1 MQQARTCLLI
11 LTSVFSAA
19 GSIVGSSA
27 RAATPAANA
36 SPVNVGTSKQLFIDD
51 HVVRATDGVFRT
63 LNRPTKY
70 KNNPV
75 LELKPAQQVGGQ
87 QLIIAQGS
95 VIYDAEDKLF
105 KMWYEGATYHWRNN
119 VVAYAYSKDGVNWTL
134 PNLGLVKYQ
143 GSKNN
148 NIVLHTGAGEMA
160 PGAFKDTHDKDP
172 SRRYKMLYFSRGNS
186 SPVAVGFSPDGIH
199 WKTTTKGKL
208 IPIGDSLHPVLWNP
222 KLKKYIAHSRHNR
235 RTSAGFEERQVLQSE
250 SDDFLNWTRYGV
262 IMKPDEH
269 DPPGHRQFYD
279 MSWMMYEG
287 VYVGF
292 MSVYHLTPSEQFK
305 TPQQSWEDR
314 VDVQLAFSRDDRHW
328 THAGNRQTF
337 IGNSKRPGDYDH
349 GVIYTMHRPMV
360 VGDEIWIYYVG
371 YSGLHWATRRKEI
384 QGGGRVPG
392 QAEIGRLCFD
402 RHRNAGD
409 ADHQAP
415 GDVGGSP
422 GGQRRRRTRFASRGV
437 DRQRRQATPRI
448 RRGRRTPDQ
457 KRQSAAHGPLAA
469 WSGRES
475 SQGQAHFPSLP
486 PGAVQAVFVPIHLEL
501 TVEVRRDPG
510 SRPRAQGM
518 GVTATINPVPLT

>member
-1 MQQARTCLLI
+1 MQQARTWLLI
-11 LTSVFSAA
+11 LAFAVFAA
-19 GSIVGSSA
+19 GPVVGSSA
-27 RAATPAANA
+27 RAADPAANA

-51 HVVRATDGVFRT
+51 HVVQATDGVFRT

-75 LELKPAQQVGGQ
+75 LELKPSQQVGGQ

-95 VIYDAEDKLF
+95 VIYDVEDKLF

-119 VVAYAYSKDGVNWTL
+119 VVAYAYSKDGLNWTL

-222 KLKKYIAHSRHNR
+222 KLKKYIAHSRYNR

-305 TPQQSWEDR
+305 TPQQPWEDR

-349 GVIYTMHRPMV
+349 GVIYTMHRPMI

-384 QGGGRVPG
+384 QGGVVCLAKLRLDGFVSVDTGTRGTLTTKPLVMSGDRLVVNADAGLGSLRVELIGSDGKPLPG
-392 QAEIGRLCFD
+392 FAREDALPIKSD
-402 RHRNAGD
+402 KVRHTVRW
-409 ADHQAP
+409 
-415 GDVGGSP
+415 
-422 GGQRRRRTRFASRGV
+422 
-437 DRQRRQATPRI
+437 
-448 RRGRRTPDQ
+448 RRGADVSHLRGKPI
-457 KRQSAAHGPLAA
+457 
-469 WSGRES
+469 
-475 SQGQAHFPSLP
+475 SLRFH
-486 PGAVQAVFVPIHLEL
+486 QERCRLFSFQF
-501 TVEVRRDPG
+501 T
-510 SRPRAQGM
+510 S
-518 GVTATINPVPLT
+518 N